1 MAKMFYFIERGSPS
15 IHKWKVLYLAGVL
28 LEHFLKGSVLFVMAL
43 ASLDLCL
50 LLLTFGS
57 KDQFLQILQGNI
69 SLQHLQNEETLVYV
83 LTYIGH

>member
-1 MAKMFYFIERGSPS
+1 
-15 IHKWKVLYLAGVL
+15 
-28 LEHFLKGSVLFVMAL
+28 MAL

-57 KDQFLQILQGNI
+57 KDQCLQFLQGNI